1 MKKIFLSFLL
11 FCTLS
16 TSYAKIDIE
25 RIDPPFWWTGMQDRE
40 LQIMLYG
47 KNIADCKIKIDY
59 PGVTLTKAVSL
70 DSKNYLFLYL
80 SIAPET
86 QPGNFDIQLS
96 RKREKQNIPYAL
108 NARTIQGKNRKGF
121 DATDVLYLIMPDRF
135 ADGDPSTN
143 VIPSMRFP
151 SPVNRNNPD
160 ARHGG
165 DLKGIAEHLD
175 YIEDLGGHLAE
186 SGSRKR
192 YARRVVSWICN
203 NRLLSGR
210 SSVRDKHVLPGF
222 DNRMP

>member
-70 DSKNYLFLYL
+70 DSKNYSFLYL
-80 SIAPET
+80 SIAPDPTRQFRYSTEPKTRET
-86 QPGNFDIQLS
+86 KYPIHTQCKNHTGKKPERIRRNGRTLS
-96 RKREKQNIPYAL
+96 DYARPFRRWRPVYKRHSVHAISFTRKSEQSRCPAWRGLKRYRRAL
-108 NARTIQGKNRKGF
+108 G
-121 DATDVLYLIMPDRF
+121 LYRRLR
-135 ADGDPSTN
+135 
-143 VIPSMRFP
+143 
-151 SPVNRNNPD
+151 RN
-160 ARHGG
+160 
-165 DLKGIAEHLD
+165 
-175 YIEDLGGHLAE
+175 GHLAE

-210 SSVRDKHVLPGF
+210 S
-222 DNRMP
+222 

>member
-80 SIAPET
+80 RPNPAISIF
-86 QPGNFDIQLS
+86 N
-96 RKREKQNIPYAL
+96 
-108 NARTIQGKNRKGF
+108 
-121 DATDVLYLIMPDRF
+121 
-135 ADGDPSTN
+135 
-143 VIPSMRFP
+143 
-151 SPVNRNNPD
+151 
-160 ARHGG
+160 
-165 DLKGIAEHLD
+165 
-175 YIEDLGGHLAE
+175 
-186 SGSRKR
+186 
-192 YARRVVSWICN
+192 
-203 NRLLSGR
+203 
-210 SSVRDKHVLPGF
+210 
-222 DNRMP
+222 

>member
-108 NARTIQGKNRKGF
+108 NAKDSTQRTYFI
-121 DATDVLYLIMPDRF
+121 
-135 ADGDPSTN
+135 
-143 VIPSMRFP
+143 
-151 SPVNRNNPD
+151 
-160 ARHGG
+160 
-165 DLKGIAEHLD
+165 
-175 YIEDLGGHLAE
+175 
-186 SGSRKR
+186 
-192 YARRVVSWICN
+192 
-203 NRLLSGR
+203 
-210 SSVRDKHVLPGF
+210 
-222 DNRMP
+222 

>member
-86 QPGNFDIQLS
+86 QPLS
-96 RKREKQNIPYAL
+96 LIHISEPTRQAEISYAV
-108 NARTIQGKNRKGF
+108 F
-121 DATDVLYLIMPDRF
+121 C
-135 ADGDPSTN
+135 
-143 VIPSMRFP
+143 
-151 SPVNRNNPD
+151 
-160 ARHGG
+160 
-165 DLKGIAEHLD
+165 LK
-175 YIEDLGGHLAE
+175 
-186 SGSRKR
+186 K
-192 YARRVVSWICN
+192 
-203 NRLLSGR
+203 
-210 SSVRDKHVLPGF
+210 KKP
-222 DNRMP
+222 